1 MLTTSNPRLWFTLIG
16 LFMAFICLGGSCLGI
31 AAMVGGDETSYLLAV
46 DRAGRWKLAP
56 FPEQTFLW
64 RREEAT
70 DEQWK
75 ALAQATQIKAKAWD
89 AACQEV
95 KQAKAPERLVP
106 AGSAI
111 EAARPQVTALFE
123 EFRTTVDQK
132 DREESRRALTLI
144 RRRLR
149 ALEKEIEGI
158 LQRIYQ
164 PDSIMETEP
173 GTDPARPP
181 GV

>member
-16 LFMAFICLGGSCLGI
+16 LFLAFICLGGSCLGI

-46 DRAGRWKLAP
+46 DRAGRWKLSP
-56 FPEQTFLW
+56 FPQQSFLW
-64 RREEAT
+64 RREEAA
-70 DEQWK
+70 DQQWK
-75 ALAQATQIKAKAWD
+75 ELAQAVPLKAKAWEE
-89 AACQEV
+89 ACQGLV
-95 KQAKAPERLVP
+95 DLKAPEPLIP
-106 AGSAI
+106 ARSAV
-111 EAARPQVTALFE
+111 EAAQPQVSALFGE
-123 EFRTTVDQK
+123 LQKAVDQRDK
-132 DREESRRALTLI
+132 AESRRVLTLI

-164 PDSIMETEP
+164 PESIMEAEP

>member
-1 MLTTSNPRLWFTLIG
+1 MLTTSNPRLWFTLIA
-16 LFMAFICLGGSCLGI
+16 LLMAFICLGGSCLGI
-31 AAMVGGDETSYLLAV
+31 AAMVGGDENTYLLAV

-56 FPEQTFLW
+56 FPEQAFLW
-64 RREEAT
+64 RKEEPT
-70 DEQWK
+70 EEHWK
-75 ALAQATQIKAKAWD
+75 ALSGAVPTKAKAWKE
-89 AACQEV
+89 ACQELMDL
-95 KQAKAPERLVP
+95 KAPERLIP
-106 AGSAI
+106 AGSAV
-111 EAARPQVTALFE
+111 ESALPQVSALFE
-123 EFRTTVDQK
+123 EFQKVVDQK
-132 DREESRRALTLI
+132 DRAEARRVLTLI

-164 PDSIMETEP
+164 PDSMMETEP

>member
-31 AAMVGGDETSYLLAV
+31 AAIVGGDETSYLLAV

-56 FPEQTFLW
+56 FPEQSFLW

-70 DEQWK
+70 EEQWR
-75 ALAQATQIKAKAWD
+75 ALAQAVPLKSKAWTE
-89 AACQEV
+89 ACKEL
-95 KQAKAPERLVP
+95 KDLKAPERLIP
-106 AGSAI
+106 AGSAV
-111 EAARPQVTALFE
+111 EAAQPQVSDLFV
-123 EFRTTVDQK
+123 EFQRAVDQK
-132 DREESRRALTLI
+132 DREESRRVLTLI

-164 PDSIMETEP
+164 PDNMMETEP